1 MPLQKQSNSN
11 ASACIAEASN
21 PGTGI
26 AEAASMNSPFRKTA
40 ANDEAKKALKQDDV
54 ITQTYN
60 TLMNASKRT
69 RSTFWDTLT
78 HNKQNDIKRSI
89 YKDLGADS
97 TETTSLNFLFITQSE
112 DPFVKCVS
120 IDPWDLSL
128 DVLINEQADATSVEG
143 FIDFIGPLTS
153 AFDVP
158 TYLYLLEGKNIR
170 YKGFYE
176 MRRKEAYEKKPISIT
191 YPGTWPN
198 GIQELPWGA
207 IPCGTPKPIDVWYQN
222 GEPVRETRTVPAYQ
236 SNDDLKYTITCQNG
250 AVSCAPGVGNTSVTQ
265 TDLKQFSTPTQ
276 AVKFD

>member
-1 MPLQKQSNSN
+1 MPLQRQSNSN
-11 ASACIAEASN
+11 PSACIAEASN

-26 AEAASMNSPFRKTA
+26 AEAAPMNSPFRKT
-40 ANDEAKKALKQDDV
+40 ANDEAKKALKQDDI

-69 RSTFWDTLT
+69 RSTFWDTLPP
-78 HNKQNDIKRSI
+78 NKQNDIKRSI
-89 YKDLGADS
+89 YKDLGTDS
-97 TETTSLNFLFITQSE
+97 TVTMSLNFLFITQNE

-120 IDPWDLSL
+120 IDPWKLSL
-128 DVLINEQADATSVEG
+128 DVLVNEQADAASLEG

-153 AFDVP
+153 TFDVP
-158 TYLYLLEGKNIR
+158 TYLDLLEEKNIR

-198 GIQELPWGA
+198 RIQDLPLGP

-222 GEPVRETRTVPAYQ
+222 GEPVRESRTVPAYQ
-236 SNDDLKYTITCQNG
+236 FNDDLKYTITCQNG
-250 AVSCAPGVGNTSVTQ
+250 AVSCAPGAGNTSVTQ
-265 TDLKQFSTPTQ
+265 ADLKQFSTPTQ